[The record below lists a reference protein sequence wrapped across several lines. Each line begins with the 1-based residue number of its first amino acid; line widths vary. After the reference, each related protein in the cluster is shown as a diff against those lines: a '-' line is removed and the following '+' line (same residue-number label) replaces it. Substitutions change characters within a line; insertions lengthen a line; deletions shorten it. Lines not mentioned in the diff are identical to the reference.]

1 MTAARARMSDE
12 EFRADLDVRRDAVD
26 AVAADIVAAQHTP
39 VTFYGRR
46 RYETIVLALV
56 TVPSRETPRSIWA
69 SCDGDDSKAVCIPK
83 SQIKIVQREGDR
95 FILTTMKAWI
105 AIDRHMAQ
113 ANIPGLTKAVKWTD
127 EERAAW
133 KLIQARISGVRQ
145 ALAEENRPRRF
156 RTRFSRKP
164 VAPRNYFA

>member
-1 MTAARARMSDE
+1 MTAARARKSDE
-12 EFRADLDVRRDAVD
+12 EFRAMLDAKSDAVD
-26 AVAADIVAAQHTP
+26 AVAADIIAAQHAP

-46 RYETIVLALV
+46 RWEIIVLALV
-56 TVPSRETPRSIWA
+56 TIPRRETTLSIWA

-95 FILTTMKAWI
+95 FILATMKAWI

-113 ANIPGLTKAVKWTD
+113 ANIPGLTKSVKWTD

-133 KLIQARISGVRQ
+133 KLIQARISGVRR
-145 ALAEENRPRRF
+145 ALAEENKPQRLRS
-156 RTRFSRKP
+156 RFSRKP
-164 VAPRNYFA
+164 IGTRNYFA